1 MSLAPG
7 SWAGTGAGSSVE
19 PEVALHPKTRRLSH
33 IVYTYI
39 TIAKLSITLTAT
51 TATSLLVL
59 ALLSVCVYYC
69 ATSVSLVSLP
79 AGRGGFYTGL
89 AGLAGL
95 ARRPTRRRDNVNT
108 GG

>member
-19 PEVALHPKTRRLSH
+19 PEIALHPKTRRLSH

-59 ALLSVCVYYC
+59 ALLSVCVYYY
-69 ATSVSLVSLP
+69 ATSALLVPTTTQL
-79 AGRGGFYTGL
+79 AGR
-89 AGLAGL
+89 
-95 ARRPTRRRDNVNT
+95 ARRLLYRPCQPSRP
-108 GG
+108 GSAAYQAPG